1 MTILEK
7 ISSGLTKLPTLPTI
21 YASLSEALSD
31 SKTSIEDLAKI
42 ISSDQASSIKI
53 LRVVNS
59 SSFGLSG
66 RVDTISRAILYL
78 GFNEINNIILAL
90 SIINMFEKRKILQDF
105 KPVDFWA
112 HSIAVGTIARLIG
125 EALGVSKLENY
136 FVAGILHDI
145 GKLLFFDQF
154 PNEFEEALIYS
165 EKNKVPIIESET
177 KILGIGHDFAG
188 EILATRWNLPSSLRN
203 VIANHHSGFSNG
215 KLDPLVMSV
224 HLADVVAR
232 FLSLG
237 YPGDDLVLQPNP
249 LIFQNFDLPKN
260 LFTNLQP
267 RLMES
272 YKETID
278 LLLAD

>member
-7 ISSGLTKLPTLPTI
+7 ISSDEIKLPTLPSI
-21 YASLSEALSD
+21 YVTLSEALSD
-31 SKTSIEDLAKI
+31 SKTGIEELSKI
-42 ISSDQASSIKI
+42 ISSDQASTIKI

-66 RVDTISRAILYL
+66 HVDTISRAILYL
-78 GFNEINNIILAL
+78 GFNEIHNIILAL

-112 HSIAVGTIARLIG
+112 HSIAVGTSARLIG
-125 EALGVSKLENY
+125 EALGVTKLENY

-154 PNEFEEALIYS
+154 PDEFEEVLIYC
-165 EKNKVPIIESET
+165 EKNKVPIIEAEN
-177 KILGIGHDFAG
+177 KILGLGHDSAG
-188 EILATRWNLPSSLRN
+188 ELLAARWNLPNSFRN

-232 FLSLG
+232 FLGLG
-237 YPGDDLVLQPNP
+237 FPGDNLIIQPNNV
-249 LIFQNFDLPKN
+249 IFENIDLPKN
-260 LFTNLQP
+260 FFTNLLP
-267 RLMES
+267 RLTES

-278 LLLAD
+278 LLLTD

>member
-1 MTILEK
+1 MTIIER
-7 ISSGLTKLPTLPTI
+7 ITSGLDKLPTLPTI

-31 SKTSIEDLAKI
+31 SKTNIEDLAKI

-78 GFNEINNIILAL
+78 GFNEINNIVLAL

-105 KPVDFWA
+105 RPVDFWA
-112 HSIAVGTIARLIG
+112 HSIAVGSTARLIG
-125 EALGVSKLENY
+125 ETLGVSKLENY

-154 PNEFEEALIYS
+154 PAEFEEVLIYS
-165 EKNKVPIIESET
+165 EKNKVPILESET

-188 EILATRWNLPSSLRN
+188 ELLATRWNLPVSLRN
-203 VIANHHSGFSNG
+203 VIANHHSGFVNN

-232 FLSLG
+232 FLGLG
-237 YPGDDLVLQPNP
+237 YPGDDLIIQPNP
-249 LIFQNFDLPKN
+249 QIFQNFDLPKN

-267 RLMES
+267 RLMDS